1 MLVPMTQFDRARR
14 VHVMESSQMRSICQR
29 DPLKLGDQSL
39 RLWTPLRRKSTMA
52 ATYSVLE
59 LWGSHMG
66 RSVKF
71 SRRAG
76 IALLVPAALLA
87 ACGGSGST
95 STPTPASSA
104 AAGPTAQ
111 ASIAAEVP
119 AAVKA
124 AAPLQIATDATYAP
138 NEFVEPSTG
147 NLVGWDVVL
156 AKDVCSVLGVLC
168 TVNNVTFSVIIPA
181 LLESP
186 AKYQMAFSSFTPTSA
201 REAKGVDFITYYQA
215 GEAWLVKA
223 GGASIS
229 SAADMCGHAVAV
241 ESGTT
246 EESDA
251 WGYMGMKPGG
261 AAISGDTNHC
271 KAAGKQDITVLSY
284 GTQTQAN
291 TALLSGRA
299 DFGWLDQPVAD
310 YQVKILKGKLKIG
323 GTACSVS
330 PYGVAMVKSTGI
342 ERAVQDAIKYL
353 IDNNFYTKLL
363 NTWGVADGAIA
374 SSAVT
379 LNNNNSVGASCVPS
393 Y

>member
-1 MLVPMTQFDRARR
+1 
-14 VHVMESSQMRSICQR
+14 
-29 DPLKLGDQSL
+29 
-39 RLWTPLRRKSTMA
+39 
-52 ATYSVLE
+52 
-59 LWGSHMG
+59 MG
-66 RSVKF
+66 RSLNL

-76 IALLVPAALLA
+76 IALLVPTALLA
-87 ACGGSGST
+87 ACGGSGGT

-104 AAGPTAQ
+104 AGPAAQ

-138 NEFVEPSTG
+138 NEFVDPSTG
-147 NLVGWDVVL
+147 NIVGWDPEL
-156 AKDVCSVLGVLC
+156 AKDVCAVLGVAC
-168 TVNNVTFSVIIPA
+168 TINNVTFSDIIPA

-201 REAKGVDFITYYQA
+201 REAKGIDFITYYQA
-215 GEAWLVKA
+215 GEAWIVKA

-229 SAADMCGHAVAV
+229 SAADMCGHTVAV

-246 EESDA
+246 EEFDA

-261 AAISGDTNHC
+261 ATIPGDTDHC
-271 KAAGKQDITVLSY
+271 KAAGKQDISVLSY

-291 TALLSGRA
+291 SALLSGRA

-310 YQVKILKGKLKIG
+310 YQVKTLAGKLKIG

-330 PYGVAMVKSTGI
+330 PYGVAMVKSTGL
-342 ERAVQDAIKYL
+342 EQAVTDAIKYL

-379 LNNNNSVGASCVPS
+379 LNNNSSVGASCVPS

>member
-1 MLVPMTQFDRARR
+1 
-14 VHVMESSQMRSICQR
+14 
-29 DPLKLGDQSL
+29 
-39 RLWTPLRRKSTMA
+39 
-52 ATYSVLE
+52 
-59 LWGSHMG
+59 MG
-66 RSVKF
+66 RTVTS

-95 STPTPASSA
+95 STPTPTSA
-104 AAGPTAQ
+104 AVAGPAAQ
-111 ASIAAEVP
+111 ASISAEVP

-124 AAPLQIATDATYAP
+124 AAPLQIATDASYAP
-138 NEFVEPSTG
+138 NEFVDPNSG
-147 NLVGWDVVL
+147 DLVGWDVEL
-156 AKDVCSVLGVLC
+156 AKDVCAVLGVAC
-168 TVNNVTFSVIIPA
+168 TINNVTFSDIIPA
-181 LLESP
+181 LLENP

-201 REAKGVDFITYYQA
+201 REAKGIDFITYYQA

-251 WGYMGMKPGG
+251 WGYMGMQPGG
-261 AAISGDTNHC
+261 AQISGDTNHC
-271 KAAGKQDITVLSY
+271 KAAGKQNINVLSF

-291 TALLSGRA
+291 SALLSGRA

-310 YQVKILKGKLKIG
+310 YQVKLENGKFKIG

-330 PYGVAMVKSTGI
+330 PYGVAMVKTTGL
-342 ERAVQDAIKYL
+342 EQAVQDAIKYL

-363 NTWGVADGAIA
+363 NTWGVADGAVT

-379 LNNNNSVGASCVPS
+379 LNNNSATGASCVPS

>member
-1 MLVPMTQFDRARR
+1 
-14 VHVMESSQMRSICQR
+14 
-29 DPLKLGDQSL
+29 
-39 RLWTPLRRKSTMA
+39 
-52 ATYSVLE
+52 
-59 LWGSHMG
+59 MG
-66 RSVKF
+66 RSVKL

-87 ACGGSGST
+87 ACGSAGSGST
-95 STPTPASSA
+95 PTPSSA
-104 AAGPTAQ
+104 AAGPAAQ

-119 AAVKA
+119 SAIKA

-138 NEFVEPSTG
+138 NEFVDPSTG
-147 NLVGWDVVL
+147 NIIGWDPQL
-156 AKDVCSVLGVLC
+156 AKDVCAVLGVTC
-168 TVNNVTFSVIIPA
+168 TINNVTFSDIIPA

-186 AKYQMAFSSFTPTSA
+186 AKYQMAFSSFTPTSQ
-201 REAKGVDFITYYQA
+201 REAKGIDFITYYQA

-229 SAADMCGHAVAV
+229 SAADMCGHTVAV
-241 ESGTT
+241 ESSTT

-261 AAISGDTNHC
+261 GTITGDTDHC
-271 KAAGKQDITVLSY
+271 KAAGKPDITVLSY

-310 YQVKILKGKLKIG
+310 YQVKTLQGKLKIG

-330 PYGVAMVKSTGI
+330 PYGVAMVKTTGL
-342 ERAVQDAIKYL
+342 EQAVTDAIKYL
-353 IDNNFYTKLL
+353 IDNHFYTNLL
-363 NTWGVADGAIA
+363 NTWGVADGAVA

-379 LNNNNSVGASCVPS
+379 LNNNSSVGASCVPS

>member
-1 MLVPMTQFDRARR
+1 
-14 VHVMESSQMRSICQR
+14 
-29 DPLKLGDQSL
+29 
-39 RLWTPLRRKSTMA
+39 
-52 ATYSVLE
+52 
-59 LWGSHMG
+59 MG
-66 RSVKF
+66 RTVKF

-76 IALLVPAALLA
+76 IALLFPAALLA
-87 ACGGSGST
+87 ACGGSST
-95 STPTPASSA
+95 TNTPTPSTATGS
-104 AAGPTAQ
+104 GPNKQ

-119 AAVKA
+119 AAVAA

-138 NEFVEPSTG
+138 NEFVDPSTG
-147 NLVGWDVVL
+147 TLVGWDVDL
-156 AKDVCSVLGVLC
+156 AKEVCAVLGVAC
-168 TVNNVTFSVIIPA
+168 TINNVTFSDIIPA

-186 AKYQMAFSSFTPTSA
+186 AKYQMAFSSFTPTSQ
-201 REAKGVDFITYYQA
+201 REAKGIDFITYYQA
-215 GEAWLVKA
+215 GEAWLVKT

-251 WGYMGMKPGG
+251 WGYMAMKPGS
-261 AAISGDTNHC
+261 ATIAGDTNHC
-271 KAAGKQDITVLSY
+271 KAGGKQHNTVLSY

-310 YQVKILKGKLKIG
+310 YQVKTLNGKLKIG

-330 PYGVAMVKSTGI
+330 PYGVAMVKATGL
-342 ERAVQDAIKYL
+342 EQAVGDAIKYL
-353 IDNNFYTKLL
+353 IDSGFYGKLL
-363 NTWGVADGAIA
+363 TKWGVQDGAIA

-379 LNNNNSVGASCVPS
+379 LNNNSSVGASCVPS